1 MSFYTALT
9 GLAAATASLGVTS
22 NNIANVGTTGFK
34 RSRADFGDIFATSPL
49 QKASS
54 VIGQGVALK
63 QVTQE
68 FSQGNIQFS
77 ANALDL
83 AITGDGFFP
92 LKSADGL
99 QDIYTRN
106 GTFLLDDSFAVV
118 NSAGQFLQAA
128 SVDSS
133 GKADLDT
140 LRKLIIPRSTAGD
153 ARETTLIDLALNLP
167 ADGQVIDVPF
177 DRNDPSTY
185 NLTTAVTVFDAGGN
199 EFLATV
205 YYQKTKRATPE
216 DPANKWQTHV
226 FIGDTKL
233 NELLIQATDDNA
245 EPLYVNK
252 YGEVRSENGSPPI
265 PPQDIA
271 RGVTKLYNIDDL
283 KDRQASV
290 PAVASG
296 DPLAESLI
304 AQWKNGFN
312 IPAQLKALLG
322 ETPID
327 DVTEQSPLKFAL
339 NIDNSRDPITVDLSY
354 LNEPGADLT
363 RTYTGVEIA
372 RELTNA
378 INKAYGDERFF
389 DFTSLKATE
398 SSTTVDLFN
407 ITVSG
412 ADATPVDED
421 TFTVSLSELRA
432 NADPLFGSFLKLS
445 EVRTEDAVDAI
456 QAQINEKAYTEGL
469 KGAYKLAVADHYSAL
484 NAAVQNVAT
493 NADLRTAFN
502 TELDRLRDADDNAK
516 SIAGLHKDL
525 ERSEMQKIVFP
536 EPSGAGVITVGG
548 ADGVQVSISLT
559 DTEVDVATKVKTA
572 LDAARFGAKPAIETV
587 AFTAPSTGASGAILV
602 GGIEVQ
608 IDEATESTAEL
619 VSAKVLE
626 TLEADESYF
635 LGEKQE
641 IVIPTPVAGTG
652 TITLEIPDADGVLR
666 PVTFASVVGD
676 SAAETADGL
685 VAALAAA
692 YTNDEFANHRVAVTK
707 QTLETGS
714 SLTSTKTTLIGGV
727 DTFTPDPDGTVVN
740 DLTIALTHDLIDDST
755 TPPTVTSETLS
766 IPITDA
772 KIGDSEEVVAYKAYL
787 ALKAGQAVLPTPT
800 VPSEFKIRLVG
811 SKLSVEY
818 PSNVAPKSLSLLFD
832 NNSGNSTNEIDQ
844 TGTATMVVEFPR
856 GAGDVDDITAE
867 DGAGNALFAQTV
879 RDLDERTIFNNGNGS
894 LSFSYVVDD
903 EVPGHSFDATSP
915 LSFVREGDSAAPVG
929 VAGVLLADASRAY
942 AQRTISNNFDGSLT
956 VTYSMEDGDIGNLS
970 VTTGTVLSEV
980 NISTIRDFQRTQTEL
995 QRLEFTAPSLDAIP
1009 QGETLSIF
1017 VAGVEVKLEST
1028 DDEPEEVAAKVAQS
1042 LVSSPFITQ
1051 NPGRFVTNNLDG
1063 SITIQYSLNDKDI
1076 EDTTFSSN
1084 VPGVRLAAFATT
1096 RQYFST
1102 AIPDDLTE
1110 KEAARAVA
1118 QAIAPLQVAAK
1129 VAIDAKLTKAEVLQ
1143 AIEDVAARQ
1152 DVSNP
1157 YFDLVNTA
1165 LTAARTEAARSS
1177 SNALSVYE
1185 AVLGTANGSQR
1196 AAVEAYSSRTAT
1208 RDRVFQAIENA
1219 QAAALTETNL
1229 LKEQMEDLTDPN
1241 NNPQVA
1247 VTVVKD
1253 TISTA
1258 AESRTFTANVAI
1270 ARADAFRAVDVGY
1283 DPVNGS
1289 FTFKSATDDQVRLSS
1304 ASLGRN
1310 QLFGLELVPTAVS
1323 SETGLYGSTFFPN
1336 GREILTRSEQRYGIR
1351 VGFDDNLNVFNISS
1365 GSTGDT
1371 SSVKISDS
1379 SPLANLLFGF
1389 SDLPADEVQAA
1400 PTGPTP
1406 VVEQSRVPQR
1416 GIESKPAVLRGN
1428 TIGINIEN
1436 KFAVDARNDT
1446 FVVTIDNV
1454 TSLIQMPRKAD
1465 YNIEEFRQQFE
1476 QRINSM
1482 ADSFGRTTNGVRV
1495 EIKTNEVT
1503 NTKFFE
1509 ITSGTE
1515 GDNAFIKVS
1524 GPSIWGLSDL
1534 ESVRGET
1541 TRWIEPI
1548 QATDADGF
1556 PLYVDRDGNETTDA
1570 SDFSEDETRDLWIPV
1585 FLDKGELTFDTAGKI
1600 VSPLSPIKFR
1610 PETIGTSGSTL
1621 GIAIDYAGSTQFSS
1635 PFSILAQAQNGR
1647 PEGDLIGLDIGD
1659 DGLVSAN
1666 YSNGSQQNL
1675 AKIVLA
1681 NFANSTGL
1689 RQIGD
1694 ASFYATSKS
1703 GSVTLGEAGTAG
1715 YGTVRAGARERANV
1729 DLTTE
1734 LIELITNQRNF
1745 QANAKAIETNN
1756 TLTQAIIN
1764 IR

>member
-167 ADGQVIDVPF
+167 ADGQVIEVPF

-205 YYQKTKRATPE
+205 YYQKTKRATPD

-233 NELLIQATDDNA
+233 NELLIQATDDNG
-245 EPLYVNK
+245 EQLYVNK

-283 KDRQASV
+283 KDRQPSV

-312 IPAQLKALLG
+312 IPAQLKAMLG

-327 DVTEQSPLKFAL
+327 NITEQSPLKFSL
-339 NIDNSRDPITVDLSY
+339 NVDDSRDPIIVDLSY
-354 LNEPGADLT
+354 LNEPGADLD

-389 DFTSLKATE
+389 DFTSLKANE
-398 SSTTVDLFN
+398 SSTSVDLFN
-407 ITVSG
+407 ITVAG
-412 ADATPVDED
+412 ADATPLTED
-421 TFTVSLSELRA
+421 TFTVSLAEVRA
-432 NADPLFGSFLKLS
+432 NADPLFGSFSKLS
-445 EVRTEDAVDAI
+445 EVRTEEAVKAI

-469 KGAYKLAVADHYSAL
+469 KGAYKLAVADHYNAL
-484 NAAVQNVAT
+484 NAAVQNVST

-502 TELDRLRDADDNAK
+502 NELERLRDADDNAK

-536 EPSGAGVITVGG
+536 DPSGAGVITVGG
-548 ADGVQVSISLT
+548 AEGVQVSVSLT
-559 DTEVDVATKVKTA
+559 DTALEVATKVKTA
-572 LDAARFGAKPAIETV
+572 LDAVRFGAKPAIETV
-587 AFTAPSTGASGAILV
+587 AFTAPSTGASGTILV
-602 GGIEVQ
+602 GGIEVE

-619 VSAKVLE
+619 VAAKVLE

-641 IVIPTPVAGTG
+641 IEIPLSFATSGAVALNVADGTG
-652 TITLEIPDADGVLR
+652 TEQ
-666 PVTFASVVGD
+666 PVTISPAGAT
-676 SAAETADGL
+676 SALNIAKGFVTAIQ
-685 VAALAAA
+685 AA
-692 YTNDEFANHRVAVTK
+692 TGFENHRVAVTK
-707 QTLETGS
+707 QSLAVGS
-714 SLTSTKTTLIGGV
+714 SLISVKTP
-727 DTFTPDPDGTVVN
+727 TPDPTGTAVTDMKV
-740 DLTIALTHDLIDDST
+740 DLTYDIMDQTTSPPSVLST
-755 TPPTVTSETLS
+755 ESVSVS
-766 IPITDA
+766 VSDA
-772 KIGDSEEVVAYKAYL
+772 KVGDSKEVVAYKAFQ
-787 ALKAGQAVLPTPT
+787 ALKAGQSVIPAT
-800 VPSEFKIRLVG
+800 VPPELKFRLVG

-818 PSNVAPKSLSLLFD
+818 PDNAVPKTLALTFTGT
-832 NNSGNSTNEIDQ
+832 NNTITQEN
-844 TGTATMVVEFPR
+844 TATMVVEFPR
-856 GAGDVDDITAE
+856 GAGDVELMTFE
-867 DGAGNALFAQTV
+867 DGAGDPVTTVIPSTV
-879 RDLDERTIFNNGNGS
+879 RELDARTIFDNGNGS
-894 LSFSYVVDD
+894 LSFGYVVDD
-903 EVPGHSFDATSP
+903 EAPGHSFDSTSP
-915 LSFVREGDSAAPVG
+915 LAFVRETDLASTVG
-929 VAGVLLADASRAY
+929 VSGVLLADASREF
-942 AQRTISNNFDGSLT
+942 AQRIIANNFDGSLT
-956 VTYSMEDGDIGNLS
+956 LTFSMEDGDIGNLS

-980 NISTIRDFQRTQTEL
+980 NVSTIREFQRTQNEL
-995 QRLEFTAPSLDAIP
+995 QRLEFTAPTLDAIP

-1017 VAGVEVKLEST
+1017 VAGVEVKLSAT
-1028 DDEPEEVAAKVAQS
+1028 DDTPEEVAAKVAQA
-1042 LVSSPFITQ
+1042 LVNSPFITQ

-1063 SITIQYSLNDKDI
+1063 SVTIQYSLNDKDI
-1076 EDTTFSSN
+1076 GDTTFSSN
-1084 VPGVRLAAFATT
+1084 VPGVRLAAFATVQ
-1096 RQYFST
+1096 QYFST

-1118 QAIAPLQVAAK
+1118 QAIAPLQIAAK

-1143 AIEDVAARQ
+1143 ALEEMAARQ

-1165 LTAARTEAARSS
+1165 LTAARTEAVRSS
-1177 SNALSVYE
+1177 STALSVYE

-1196 AAVEAYSSRTAT
+1196 AAVEAYSSRSAT
-1208 RDRVFQAIENA
+1208 RDTVFQAIENA

-1229 LKEQMEDLTDPN
+1229 LKEQMEDLTNPN
-1241 NNPQVA
+1241 NNPQIA
-1247 VTVVKD
+1247 VSVVKD

-1270 ARADAFRAVDVGY
+1270 ARADAFRAVEVGY

-1289 FTFKSATDDQVRLSS
+1289 FSFKGATDDQIRLSS
-1304 ASLGRN
+1304 ASIGRN
-1310 QLFGLELVPTAVS
+1310 QLFGLELVPTAVD

-1336 GREILTRSEQRYGIR
+1336 GREILARSEQRYGIR
-1351 VGFDDNLNVFNISS
+1351 VSFDDNLNVFNISS
-1365 GSTGDT
+1365 GTTGDT
-1371 SSVKISDS
+1371 SSVKISDA

-1416 GIESKPAVLRGN
+1416 GIESKPAVLKGN
-1428 TIGINIEN
+1428 TIGINIDN

-1454 TSLIQMPRKAD
+1454 TSLIQMPRKSD
-1465 YNIEEFRQQFE
+1465 YNIEEFRQLFE

-1509 ITSGTE
+1509 ITSGTQ
-1515 GDNAFIKVS
+1515 GDNSFIKVS

-1556 PLYVDRDGNETTDA
+1556 PLYVDRDGKETTDA

-1600 VSPLSPIKFR
+1600 VSPLSAIKFR

-1666 YSNGSQQNL
+1666 YSNGSQKNL

-1681 NFANSTGL
+1681 NFANPTGL

>member
-140 LRKLIIPRSTAGD
+140 LRKLLIPRSTAGD

-167 ADGQVIDVPF
+167 ADGQVITVPF

-205 YYQKTKRATPE
+205 YYQKTKRATPD

-233 NELLIQATDDNA
+233 NELLIQATDDTG
-245 EPLYVNK
+245 EELYVNK

-283 KDRQASV
+283 RDRQQSV

-312 IPAQLKALLG
+312 IRSQLSAMLG

-327 DVTEQSPLKFAL
+327 GITEQSPLKFSL
-339 NIDNSRDPITVDLSY
+339 NVDDSRDPIIVDLSY

-398 SSTTVDLFN
+398 SSTSVDLFN
-407 ITVSG
+407 ITVAG
-412 ADATPVDED
+412 IDATPVAED
-421 TFTVSLSELRA
+421 TFTVSLSEVRA
-432 NADPLFGSFLKLS
+432 NASPLFGSFTELS

-469 KGAYKLAVADHYSAL
+469 KGAYKLAVADHYNAL
-484 NAAVQNVAT
+484 SVAVQNVT
-493 NADLRTAFN
+493 SNADLRTAFETQLEN
-502 TELDRLRDADDNAK
+502 LRDADENAK

-536 EPSGAGVITVGG
+536 DPSNAGVVTVGG
-548 ADGVQVSISLT
+548 ADGVAVSISLT
-559 DTEVDVATKVKTA
+559 DTAKEVATKVKTA
-572 LDAARFGAKPAIETV
+572 LDAVRFGAKPAIETV
-587 AFTAPSTGASGAILV
+587 AFTAPTAGASGTIRV
-602 GGIEVQ
+602 GGIEVD
-608 IDEATESTAEL
+608 IDETTESTAEL
-619 VSAKVLE
+619 VTAKVLE
-626 TLEADESYF
+626 ALEADESYF

-641 IVIPTPVAGTG
+641 IEIPLSFATSGAVTLNVTDGDGDEQPVVISPAGAASALAIAKGFVTAIQTATGFENHRAAVSKQTLEVRSSLTSVKTPTPDPAGTAV
-652 TITLEIPDADGVLR
+652 TDMKVNLTYDVMNQTTSPPTVISTQSLSIPVPDVK
-666 PVTFASVVGD
+666 VGD
-676 SAAETADGL
+676 SAAE
-685 VAALAAA
+685 
-692 YTNDEFANHRVAVTK
+692 
-707 QTLETGS
+707 
-714 SLTSTKTTLIGGV
+714 
-727 DTFTPDPDGTVVN
+727 
-740 DLTIALTHDLIDDST
+740 
-755 TPPTVTSETLS
+755 
-766 IPITDA
+766 
-772 KIGDSEEVVAYKAYL
+772 VAYKAFQ
-787 ALKAGQAVLPTPT
+787 ALKAGQSVTPAT
-800 VPSEFKIRLVG
+800 VPGELKFRLVG

-818 PSNVAPKSLSLLFD
+818 PD
-832 NNSGNSTNEIDQ
+832 NAVPNTLALAFTGTNNTITQGN
-844 TGTATMVVEFPR
+844 TATMVVEFPR
-856 GAGDVDDITAE
+856 GAGDVPLMSFENGATPPAPVTA
-867 DGAGNALFAQTV
+867 LIPSTV
-879 RDLDERTIFNNGNGS
+879 RELDARTIFNNGNGS
-894 LSFSYVVDD
+894 LSFGYVVDD
-903 EVPGHSFDATSP
+903 ETPGHSFDAVSP
-915 LSFVREGDSAAPVG
+915 IAFVQEGDTSAAVG
-929 VAGVLLADASRAY
+929 VSAVLLADASRLY
-942 AQRTISNNFDGSLT
+942 AQRTIANNFDGSLI
-956 VTYSMEDGDIGNLS
+956 VTYSLEDGDTGRLS

-980 NISTIRDFQRTQTEL
+980 NVSTIREFQRTQTEQ
-995 QRLEFTAPSLDAIP
+995 QRLEFTAPTLDAIP

-1017 VAGVEVKLEST
+1017 VAGIEVKLSAA
-1028 DDEPEEVAAKVAQS
+1028 DDTAEEVAAKVTQA

-1063 SITIQYSLNDKDI
+1063 SVTIQYSLDDKDVG
-1076 EDTTFSSN
+1076 DATFSSS

-1096 RQYFST
+1096 QQYFST

-1118 QAIAPLQVAAK
+1118 QAIAPLQIAAK
-1129 VAIDAKLTKAEVLQ
+1129 VAIDAKLPKAEILRAVEQ
-1143 AIEDVAARQ
+1143 MAARQ

-1157 YFDLVNTA
+1157 YFDLVTTA
-1165 LTAARTEAARSS
+1165 LTAARSEAARSS
-1177 SNALSVYE
+1177 STALSVYE
-1185 AVLGTANGSQR
+1185 AVLGSANGSQR
-1196 AAVEAYSSRTAT
+1196 AAVEAYSSRAAT
-1208 RDRVFQAIENA
+1208 RDTVFQAIENA

-1241 NNPQVA
+1241 NNPQVG
-1247 VTVVKD
+1247 VSVVKD

-1258 AESRTFTANVAI
+1258 AEARTFTANVAI
-1270 ARADAFRAVDVGY
+1270 ARADAFRAVEVGY

-1289 FTFKSATDDQVRLSS
+1289 FSFNSASDDQVRLSS
-1304 ASLGRN
+1304 ASIGRN
-1310 QLFGLELVPTAVS
+1310 QLFGLELVPTTVDR
-1323 SETGLYGSTFFPN
+1323 ETGLYGSTFFPN
-1336 GREILTRSEQRYGIR
+1336 GNEILGRSEQRYGIR
-1351 VGFDDNLNVFNISS
+1351 VSFDDNLNVFNVSS
-1365 GSTGDT
+1365 GTTGDT
-1371 SSVKISDS
+1371 SSVKISDAS
-1379 SPLANLLFGF
+1379 AVANLLFGF
-1389 SDLPADEVQAA
+1389 SILPADEVQAA

-1416 GIESKPAVLRGN
+1416 GIESMPAVLKGN

-1454 TSLIQMPRKAD
+1454 TSLIQMPRKSD

-1503 NTKFFE
+1503 NTRFFE
-1509 ITSGTE
+1509 ITSGTQ

-1534 ESVRGET
+1534 ESVRGAT

-1548 QATDADGF
+1548 QAADADGF
-1556 PLYVDRDGNETTDA
+1556 PLYVDRDGKETTDA

-1600 VSPLSPIKFR
+1600 VSPLSAINFR

-1666 YSNGSQQNL
+1666 YSNGSQKNL
-1675 AKIVLA
+1675 AKVVLA
-1681 NFANSTGL
+1681 NFANPTGL

-1694 ASFYATSKS
+1694 ASFYANSKS